1 MKKLLS
7 LICIMLALV
16 GVLSGCSDK
25 KSLEQE
31 KQALQ
36 NEIKILKEE
45 LNNKEEKFEKEI
57 ETRNELDKKG
67 YEILNAM
74 KNKNI
79 DFLKTQLS
87 KETVCLGDRI
97 RDKSGWEYVF
107 PKNNEE
113 LGRRQA
119 YWINEGEVFIMGYYI
134 EEIASKGHSS
144 LRMQEEYTYRLE
156 DNEWKL
162 YTVHTQ

>member
-7 LICIMLALV
+7 LICIMLVLI
-16 GVLSGCSDK
+16 GILSGCSDK

-36 NEIKILKEE
+36 NEIKIIKEE
-45 LNNKEEKFEKEI
+45 SNNKEEKFKKEVEI
-57 ETRNELDKKG
+57 RNALDKKG

-79 DFLKTQLS
+79 DFLKTQIS
-87 KETVCLGDRI
+87 KETVCLSDRI
-97 RDKSGWEYVF
+97 RDKSGVEYVF
-107 PKNNEE
+107 PTNNEK

-119 YWINEGEVFIMGYYI
+119 YWINKGEVFIMGYYI
-134 EEIASKGHSS
+134 EEISPKGNSI
-144 LRMQEEYTYRLE
+144 LKMQEEYTYHLE

-162 YTVHTQ
+162 YTVLTQ